1 MRHFTHIQNTTFG
14 GIRGFTRKPATPFT
28 DDAGN
33 FAGIVHQERNWTYAL
48 IAKSGHEVPEFT
60 PEAVRSVMLH
70 VSQLLIILFP
80 VGPSPLS
87 RIYPRE

>member
-48 IAKSGHEVPEFT
+48 FDHAGHEVPEYQ
-60 PEAVRSVMLH
+60 PEAVRDF
-70 VSQLLIILFP
+70 LI
-80 VGPSPLS
+80 
-87 RIYPRE
+87 RMNHQ